1 MTEFE
6 TVFIAG
12 SPRLACDVAGS
23 GELVVLLHG
32 IGGQRQNWHDQLLVF
47 ADDFQVTAWDARGYG
62 DSEDYEGP
70 LDFADFSADLARLLD
85 HFGAARAH
93 IVGLSMGGRI
103 AQDFY
108 EREPQR
114 VASLVLCNTFAGIA
128 EVLAPDQRAEF
139 IRLRQEPLLAGGEPR
154 DIAKGVAQ
162 SFAGPDVTE
171 QQMARMVASMSA
183 LHKESYLK
191 TIEATTNYDRT
202 SELASFALPV
212 LLVFGE
218 SDPLTPVTIGE
229 GMQSRLPDSRLHVI
243 PRAGHISNLE
253 KPEEFNRV
261 VLEFLRA
268 Q

>member
-114 VASLVLCNTFAGIA
+114 VASLVLCNTFAGVSPSA
-128 EVLAPDQRAEF
+128 SRMKLSTKSPCEF
-139 IRLRQEPLLAGGEPR
+139 
-154 DIAKGVAQ
+154 
-162 SFAGPDVTE
+162 SF
-171 QQMARMVASMSA
+171 S
-183 LHKESYLK
+183 
-191 TIEATTNYDRT
+191 
-202 SELASFALPV
+202 
-212 LLVFGE
+212 
-218 SDPLTPVTIGE
+218 LTLT
-229 GMQSRLPDSRLHVI
+229 
-243 PRAGHISNLE
+243 
-253 KPEEFNRV
+253 
-261 VLEFLRA
+261 
-268 Q
+268 